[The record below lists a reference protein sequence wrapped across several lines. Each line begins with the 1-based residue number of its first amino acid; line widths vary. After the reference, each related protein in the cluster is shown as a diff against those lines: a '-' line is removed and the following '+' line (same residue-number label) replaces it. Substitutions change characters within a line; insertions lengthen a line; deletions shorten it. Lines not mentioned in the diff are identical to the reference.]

1 LEGLGFDNKADPI
14 GEELS
19 DIMLSGR
26 SADSVSASRLES
38 YAGCPFRYFVDYG
51 LKPEERRIFETGS
64 REIGDVYH
72 DSLMKVTSEL
82 TKNGLWESVTTEQLR
97 EMKTPYSGGIS
108 LGYIYSVSFSA
119 LPEFVNNV
127 YMHQGNEQIAFRFRQ
142 GKAGELIEQLLNGS
156 LDFLIAERPDMASI
170 DCIPVYR
177 QELYLIVPAT
187 HRLADADS
195 VTLADIEGERFISLN
210 HETLSYHKLEK
221 EFKRFEF
228 EPNTIIEAD
237 EYSSI
242 AASVSTGAGV
252 AIMPILP
259 ILDSF
264 NVRKIPFADSSMYRD
279 ICLLRS
285 SSHEMSA
292 AAKSVWDLA
301 KQISDETIERG
312 K

>member
-1 LEGLGFDNKADPI
+1 MTLQ
-14 GEELS
+14 ELRYFCVTAEV
-19 DIMLSGR
+19 LHYTR
-26 SADSVSASRLES
+26 ASRLLYISQPSLS
-38 YAGCPFRYFVDYG
+38 YAINKLEQELGVP
-51 LKPEERRIFETGS
+51 LFEKDGKRVS
-64 REIGDVYH
+64 
-72 DSLMKVTSEL
+72 L
-82 TKNGLWESVTTEQLR
+82 TKYGEEFLPYAKRALTEISEGIEHLR
-97 EMKTPYSGGIS
+97 EMKVPSSGGIS
-108 LGYIYSVSFSA
+108 MGYLYSVSFSA
-119 LPEFVNNV
+119 LPDFVNRF
-127 YMHQGNEQIAFRFRQ
+127 YRHQGNEQTAFRFRQ

-187 HRLADADS
+187 HHLADADS

-264 NVRKIPFADSSMYRD
+264 NVRKVPFADSSMYRD

-285 SSHEMSA
+285 SSNEMSA

>member
-1 LEGLGFDNKADPI
+1 MTLQ
-14 GEELS
+14 ELRYFCVTAEV
-19 DIMLSGR
+19 LHYTR
-26 SADSVSASRLES
+26 ASRLLYISQPSLS
-38 YAGCPFRYFVDYG
+38 YAINKLEQELGVP
-51 LKPEERRIFETGS
+51 LFEKNGK
-64 REIGDVYH
+64 RVN
-72 DSLMKVTSEL
+72 L
-82 TKNGLWESVTTEQLR
+82 TKYGEEFLPYAKRALTEISEGIEHLR
-97 EMKTPYSGGIS
+97 EMKVPSSGGIS
-108 LGYIYSVSFSA
+108 MGYLYSVSFSA
-119 LPEFVNNV
+119 LPDFVNRF
-127 YMHQGNEQIAFRFRQ
+127 YRHQGNEQTAFRFRQ

-301 KQISDETIERG
+301 KQVSDETIERG

>member
-1 LEGLGFDNKADPI
+1 MTLQ
-14 GEELS
+14 ELRYFCVTAEV
-19 DIMLSGR
+19 LHYTR
-26 SADSVSASRLES
+26 ASRLLYISQPSLS
-38 YAGCPFRYFVDYG
+38 YAISKLEQELGVP
-51 LKPEERRIFETGS
+51 LFEKNGKRVS
-64 REIGDVYH
+64 
-72 DSLMKVTSEL
+72 L
-82 TKNGLWESVTTEQLR
+82 TKYGEEFLPYAKRALAELSEGTEHLR
-97 EMKTPYSGGIS
+97 EMKVPSSGEIS
-108 LGYIYSVSFSA
+108 MGYLYSVSFSA
-119 LPEFVNNV
+119 LPDFVNRF
-127 YMHQGNEQIAFRFRQ
+127 YMHQGNEQTAFRFRQ

-195 VTLADIEGERFISLN
+195 VTLADIVGERFISLN

-264 NVRKIPFADSSMYRD
+264 NVGKIPFADSSMYRD

-292 AAKSVWDLA
+292 AAQSVWDLA
-301 KQISDETIERG
+301 KQISGETERS

>member
-1 LEGLGFDNKADPI
+1 MTLQ
-14 GEELS
+14 ELRYFCVTAEV
-19 DIMLSGR
+19 LHYTR
-26 SADSVSASRLES
+26 ASRLLYISQPSLS
-38 YAGCPFRYFVDYG
+38 YAINKLEQELGVP
-51 LKPEERRIFETGS
+51 LFEKDGKRVS
-64 REIGDVYH
+64 
-72 DSLMKVTSEL
+72 L
-82 TKNGLWESVTTEQLR
+82 TKYGEEFLPYAKRALTEISEGIEHLR
-97 EMKTPYSGGIS
+97 EMKVPSSGGIS
-108 LGYIYSVSFSA
+108 MGYLYSVSFSA
-119 LPEFVNNV
+119 LPDFVNRF
-127 YMHQGNEQIAFRFRQ
+127 YRHQGNEQTAFRFRQ

-187 HRLADADS
+187 HHLADADS

-264 NVRKIPFADSSMYRD
+264 NVRKVPFADSSMYRD

-301 KQISDETIERG
+301 KQISDETIERD

>member
-1 LEGLGFDNKADPI
+1 MTLQ
-14 GEELS
+14 ELRYFCVTAEV
-19 DIMLSGR
+19 LHYTR
-26 SADSVSASRLES
+26 ASRLLYISQPSLS
-38 YAGCPFRYFVDYG
+38 YAINKLEQELGVP
-51 LKPEERRIFETGS
+51 LFEKNGKRVS
-64 REIGDVYH
+64 
-72 DSLMKVTSEL
+72 L
-82 TKNGLWESVTTEQLR
+82 TKYGEEFLPYAKRALAELSEGTEHLR
-97 EMKTPYSGGIS
+97 EMKVPSSGEIS
-108 LGYIYSVSFSA
+108 MGYLYSVSFSA
-119 LPEFVNNV
+119 LPDFVNRF
-127 YMHQGNEQIAFRFRQ
+127 YRHQGNEQTAFRFRQ

-156 LDFLIAERPDMASI
+156 LDFLIAERPEMASI
-170 DCIPVYR
+170 DCIQVYR

-187 HRLADADS
+187 HRLADADP

-264 NVRKIPFADSSMYRD
+264 NVRKVPFADSSMYRD

-301 KQISDETIERG
+301 KQISDEAE
-312 K
+312 

>member
-1 LEGLGFDNKADPI
+1 MTLQ
-14 GEELS
+14 ELRYFCVTAEV
-19 DIMLSGR
+19 LHYTR
-26 SADSVSASRLES
+26 ASRLLYISQPSLS
-38 YAGCPFRYFVDYG
+38 YAISKLEQELGVP
-51 LKPEERRIFETGS
+51 LFEKNGKRVS
-64 REIGDVYH
+64 
-72 DSLMKVTSEL
+72 L
-82 TKNGLWESVTTEQLR
+82 TKYGEEFLPYAKRALTEISEGIEHLR
-97 EMKTPYSGGIS
+97 EMKVPSSGGIS
-108 LGYIYSVSFSA
+108 MGYLYSVSFSA
-119 LPEFVNNV
+119 LPDFVNRF
-127 YMHQGNEQIAFRFRQ
+127 YRHQGNEQTAFRFRQ

-156 LDFLIAERPDMASI
+156 LDFLIAERPDMSSI

-252 AIMPILP
+252 AIMPIL
-259 ILDSF
+259 LARDERC
-264 NVRKIPFADSSMYRD
+264 RKERVGSRETD
-279 ICLLRS
+279 IGRNNR
-285 SSHEMSA
+285 
-292 AAKSVWDLA
+292 K
-301 KQISDETIERG
+301 G
-312 K
+312 